1 MDGPAITEYA
11 SIGWD
16 LGYKGTLVT
25 SKLLVYLCYKSYDLA
40 LLNSESGRGSWSG
53 SGSIRRLSLGGGCLG
68 LALAL
73 RGRGHR
79 HGLWHRYLLLR

>member
-40 LLNSESGRGSWSG
+40 LLNSKSRRGS
-53 SGSIRRLSLGGGCLG
+53 
-68 LALAL
+68 
-73 RGRGHR
+73 
-79 HGLWHRYLLLR
+79 